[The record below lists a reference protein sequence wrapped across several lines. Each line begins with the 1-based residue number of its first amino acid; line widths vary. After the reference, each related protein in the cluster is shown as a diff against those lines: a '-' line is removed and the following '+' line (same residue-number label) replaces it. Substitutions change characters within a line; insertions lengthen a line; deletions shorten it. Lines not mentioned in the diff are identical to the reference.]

1 MRKDT
6 GAAVGRRR
14 TSNQFQNETEI
25 DLALGLSRIMVK
37 GRKRLVD
44 IYRALFNSQQWDLS
58 GPDCWLLTSFIRP
71 DTHTYPEVWDF
82 WLAVGRQRKVK
93 FVWHNYK
100 ELRLFAAQQVPFIE
114 AFASQLLRSASCTKR
129 NKGLVV
135 LYFCFPQV
143 TKMPQ
148 RQSGSLLWPHQSWNY
163 SDQREEQKC
172 LQTQVFSL

>member
-58 GPDCWLLTSFIRP
+58 GPDC
-71 DTHTYPEVWDF
+71 
-82 WLAVGRQRKVK
+82 
-93 FVWHNYK
+93 
-100 ELRLFAAQQVPFIE
+100 
-114 AFASQLLRSASCTKR
+114 
-129 NKGLVV
+129 
-135 LYFCFPQV
+135 
-143 TKMPQ
+143 
-148 RQSGSLLWPHQSWNY
+148 
-163 SDQREEQKC
+163 
-172 LQTQVFSL
+172 